1 MRCSHSFLSSLL
13 VLATPAAVGAETTIY
28 LMGPV
33 EVPPPLVL
41 LVGGLALLGL
51 GALSRRWRARARP
64 PEPERS
70 DGLEPAF
77 LSPMIVGSPVSDA
90 AQTTT
95 ITSVVAARRA
105 RRHATGYQAAQARPS
120 KPPLAVVIAGRLD
133 GLRGLRRTH
142 AKVS

>member
-1 MRCSHSFLSSLL
+1 LALPLRLGCNMRCSHSFLSSLL

-77 LSPMIVGSPVSDA
+77 LSPMIVGVPVSDA
-90 AQTTT
+90 AQTT
-95 ITSVVAARRA
+95 ITSVVAASSST
-105 RRHATGYQAAQARPS
+105 ATRDRVPGS
-120 KPPLAVVIAGRLD
+120 TG
-133 GLRGLRRTH
+133 
-142 AKVS
+142 SSE